1 MKRSKVAPYL
11 YILPNLIIFTT
22 FVIIPAFMGFYYSFT
37 KYDGLNPAE
46 FVGFS
51 NFISLFHDEQFI
63 NVIIRSIM
71 YTVLVVL
78 LIYIISLG
86 MALILTTLKKT
97 VSFLR
102 MIYYLPV
109 MISFVI
115 AGLLWQWFLSD
126 HFGLMNY
133 ILSLLGIDNFSFL
146 LSKFGANFSTIMVT
160 VWSRFGYFMVIFFV
174 ALISIDESLYEASDI
189 DGASSFQKFI
199 YITLPM
205 LKPTTVLVIIL
216 SIIDTLKTFPLIVSL
231 TGGGPV
237 NATTYIV
244 QHIYEIGFISSK
256 LGYAS
261 AMSVLLF
268 IVVAIISF
276 IIMKISKGGKI
287 Q

>member
-1 MKRSKVAPYL
+1 
-11 YILPNLIIFTT
+11 
-22 FVIIPAFMGFYYSFT
+22 
-37 KYDGLNPAE
+37 
-46 FVGFS
+46 
-51 NFISLFHDEQFI
+51 
-63 NVIIRSIM
+63 
-71 YTVLVVL
+71 
-78 LIYIISLG
+78 

>member
-1 MKRSKVAPYL
+1 
-11 YILPNLIIFTT
+11 
-22 FVIIPAFMGFYYSFT
+22 
-37 KYDGLNPAE
+37 
-46 FVGFS
+46 
-51 NFISLFHDEQFI
+51 
-63 NVIIRSIM
+63 
-71 YTVLVVL
+71 
-78 LIYIISLG
+78 
-86 MALILTTLKKT
+86 
-97 VSFLR
+97 
-102 MIYYLPV
+102 
-109 MISFVI
+109 
-115 AGLLWQWFLSD
+115 
-126 HFGLMNY
+126 
-133 ILSLLGIDNFSFL
+133 
-146 LSKFGANFSTIMVT
+146 
-160 VWSRFGYFMVIFFV
+160 MVIFFV